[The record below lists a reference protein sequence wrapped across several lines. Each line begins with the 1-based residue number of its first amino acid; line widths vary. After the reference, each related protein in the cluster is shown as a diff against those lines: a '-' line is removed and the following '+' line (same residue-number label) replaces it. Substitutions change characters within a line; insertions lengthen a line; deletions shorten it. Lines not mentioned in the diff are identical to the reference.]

1 MRIVTLDKYAY
12 EEVNEFI
19 KENQQIQIEVIER
32 PSGFCNALEWLMPS
46 AIVVYLTKP
55 FFDAFFTEA
64 GKDAYALFKSSLKK
78 FVRKIKLKNE
88 FGYYVT
94 TNKQK
99 EMRKLDFY
107 YKVGDVHLKF
117 LLCNSLDDDVQ
128 VAAVERLVEVIK
140 PKYEK
145 NLLTRIEEFQ
155 KQNRYSRHEIF
166 LEYQPEREQWIFID
180 VFQRIKDKNIKLDQ
194 FNS

>member
-1 MRIVTLDKYAY
+1 MRIVTLGKYAH

-19 KENQQIQIEVIER
+19 KENQRIKVIER
-32 PSGFCNALEWLMPS
+32 PSGIYNAPEWLMPS

-55 FFDAFFTEA
+55 FFEAFFKEA
-64 GKDAYALFKSSLKK
+64 GKDAYDLFKSSLKN

-107 YKVGDVHLKF
+107 YKLGDVHLKF
-117 LLCNSLDDDVQ
+117 LLYNSLDADVQ
-128 VAAVERLVEVIK
+128 VAAVEKIIEFIK
-140 PKYEK
+140 PECEIDLITK
-145 NLLTRIEEFQ
+145 IEGFQ
-155 KQNRYSRHEIF
+155 KQNRFSQHEIF
-166 LEYQPEREQWIFID
+166 LEYQPEREQWEFID
-180 VFQRIKDKNIKLDQ
+180 VFEKIKEQQSKARSTQ
-194 FNS
+194 

>member
-1 MRIVTLDKYAY
+1 MTLDKYAY
-12 EEVNEFI
+12 EEVNEFV
-19 KENQQIQIEVIER
+19 KESQQTQIEIIER
-32 PSGFCNALEWLMPS
+32 PSGVYNALEWLMPS

-55 FFDAFFTEA
+55 FFEAFFTEA
-64 GKDAYALFKSSLKK
+64 GKDAYDLFKSSLKK

-107 YKVGDVHLKF
+107 YKLGDVHLKF
-117 LLCNSLDDDVQ
+117 LLYNSLDVDIQ
-128 VAAVERLVEVIK
+128 VAAVEKIIEFIK
-140 PKYEK
+140 PEYEK

-155 KQNRYSRHEIF
+155 KQNRFSNHEIF
-166 LEYQPEREQWIFID
+166 LEYQPEREQWVFID
-180 VFQRIKDKNIKLDQ
+180 VFERIKEQQKA
-194 FNS
+194 